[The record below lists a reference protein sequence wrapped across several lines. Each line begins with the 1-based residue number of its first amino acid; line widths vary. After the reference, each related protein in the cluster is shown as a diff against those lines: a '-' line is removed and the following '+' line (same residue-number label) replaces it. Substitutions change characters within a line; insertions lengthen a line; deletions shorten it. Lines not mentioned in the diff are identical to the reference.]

1 MAKVQTNG
9 MTLGV
14 TTASWTADIISY
26 SQDGST
32 ADDVETSDLSTTTA
46 RTFQPG
52 VLIEEGTYTF
62 DLHFDTEEASLATGG
77 SSDTVTITFPLSDP
91 ANSTRATEVFTGF
104 INNFSN
110 SGGINEL
117 INGSVT
123 IKVSGSVVFTPES

>member
-9 MTLGV
+9 MTLGF

-52 VLIEEGTYTF
+52 VLIDEGTYTF
-62 DLHFDTEEASLATGG
+62 DLHFDTEEARLATGVL
-77 SSDTVTITFPLSDP
+77 DTVTITFPLSDS
-91 ANSTRATEVFTGF
+91 ANSTRATEVFTGY
-104 INNFSN
+104 INNFSK
-110 SGGINEL
+110 SGGMNEL

>member
-9 MTLGV
+9 MTLGF

-32 ADDVETSDLSTTTA
+32 ADDVETSDLSTTTS
-46 RTFQPG
+46 RTFQAG
-52 VLIEEGTYTF
+52 VLIDEGTYTF
-62 DLHFDTEEASLATGG
+62 DLHFDTEEARLATGG
-77 SSDTVTITFPLSDP
+77 SLDTVTITFPLSDP